1 MIKEPYCFGDYPT
14 NPGVKSERECFT
26 CRHETTCPSA
36 KPLGRKADKQKP
48 RASLLPLG
56 ILYQVIAVLEFGA
69 RRYAVDNWQHVPD
82 ARRRYYD
89 AALRHIEAW
98 WTGEQSDPESG
109 QHHLAHACACL
120 MFLMWFDGRGG
131 DA

>member
-1 MIKEPYCFGDYPT
+1 MDTGEVMSDL
-14 NPGVKSERECFT
+14 GV
-26 CRHETTCPSA
+26 
-36 KPLGRKADKQKP
+36 KADKGKP

-89 AALRHIEAW
+89 AAHRHIEAW
-98 WTGEQSDPESG
+98 WTGEQNDPESG
-109 QHHLAHACACL
+109 LHHLAHAAACL
-120 MFLMWFDGRGG
+120 CFLMWFDGRPA

>member
-1 MIKEPYCFGDYPT
+1 MIGEK
-14 NPGVKSERECFT
+14 N
-26 CRHETTCPSA
+26 
-36 KPLGRKADKQKP
+36 DKQKP
-48 RASLLPLG
+48 RPSLLPLG

-69 RRYAVDNWQHVPD
+69 KKYAVDNWQHVPD

-98 WTGEQSDPESG
+98 WTGEQNDPESG
-109 QHHLAHACACL
+109 QHHLAHAIACA